1 MNRSVSLSLLLF
13 IFVSV
18 AGVAVAD
25 GRHDKIN
32 IADFLSN
39 PDAFASPLVEIN
51 ARVIAINANSKSME
65 LFDSNTRT
73 MILVNLSQLGKSER
87 NALICNDVRQVTV
100 TGRANMVQGRLVIDA
115 DSVQILTVDLK
126 PIETKR

>member
-13 IFVSV
+13 IFVSL

-32 IADFLSN
+32 IADFLNN
-39 PDAFASPLVEIN
+39 PEAFASPMVEIN

-65 LFDSNTRT
+65 LFDSKTRT
-73 MILVNLSQLGKSER
+73 MILVNLSQLAKSER
-87 NALICNDVRQVTV
+87 NALIRTDVRQVSV
-100 TGRANMVQGRLVIDA
+100 TGRANMVDGRLLITA
-115 DSVQILTVDLK
+115 DSVQIVTIDMK
-126 PIETKR
+126 PTEN